1 VTGASR
7 GIGKAI
13 FSALAQQGHS
23 VAGTATTAEGAAAI
37 EDAIQKNNWSGAGY
51 ALNLADESQ
60 LEHTVAAIENQFS
73 APLVLINNAGI
84 TRDNLL
90 MRMSMQQWN
99 EVLNVNLTGTFQ
111 LMKRCLRGMIK
122 ARWGRIITIG
132 SVVGH
137 MGNAGQANYAAA
149 KAGICGLSRSLALE
163 VASRGITVNVIAPG
177 FIETDMTAALNE
189 QQREAILS
197 GVPLG
202 RMGQPGE
209 IAATVAFLGSEA
221 AGYITGQ
228 TIHVN
233 GGLLMV

>member
-1 VTGASR
+1 M
-7 GIGKAI
+7 
-13 FSALAQQGHS
+13 
-23 VAGTATTAEGAAAI
+23 AGTATTAEGAAAI
-37 EDAIQKNNWSGAGY
+37 ENAIQKNSWSGAGY

-202 RMGQPGE
+202 RMGQPDE
-209 IAATVAFLGSEA
+209 IAATVAFLSSEA